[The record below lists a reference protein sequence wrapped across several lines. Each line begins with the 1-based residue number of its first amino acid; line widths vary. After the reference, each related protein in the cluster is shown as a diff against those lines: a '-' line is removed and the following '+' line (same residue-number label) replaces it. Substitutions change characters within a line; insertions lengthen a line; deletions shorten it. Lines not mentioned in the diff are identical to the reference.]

1 MVDDPRLRRY
11 LIRAERGVLARQLEH
26 RDRVALAIL
35 RYSAF
40 HQLRLG
46 CTEKNFPK
54 GRTFYPTCNQLSHNL
69 LHAFLTVHAYI
80 NWI

>member
-35 RYSAF
+35 RYSVF

-54 GRTFYPTCNQLSHNL
+54 GRTFILHVINYPTI
-69 LHAFLTVHAYI
+69 FYMPF
-80 NWI
+80 

>member
-46 CTEKNFPK
+46 CTEIERA
-54 GRTFYPTCNQLSHNL
+54 RTLD
-69 LHAFLTVHAYI
+69 
-80 NWI
+80 